1 MAKKEQLLRLVH
13 IVKALEKAP
22 EGRLSYQELYNYLK
36 QKHEDKDC
44 EKFSFSE
51 KTFQRDR
58 HLLEDIFMIYI
69 APNGKGRWVIDFFA
83 PWLDRKYPNPAEPG
97 ELRYCATVAGKD
109 VWVKD
114 ARAFVIIDGA
124 RVYDF
129 DPDSYKPE
137 EIVRPLAR
145 TFIPA
150 RVTDNP
156 HLVNTGYMATLQALP
171 EPLRSQ
177 MLHGDFS
184 AGIAYRI
191 IENLVFTADFRQPLN
206 MYNPKKSERWSIAA
220 GTEVN
225 ITDFFA
231 LQAGILLKGTNPK
244 ISFGSSL
251 AWKKLSFNATYSLD
265 LTSSLN
271 PINKLSLAVKMDFG
285 DGGRKVLQNRAD
297 KLYIEGIDYYTQGE
311 FEKAIEKWKEVLVLF
326 PRFDPA
332 KQGITTAQ
340 NSIAL
345 RKKIRDVQKLY

>member
-1 MAKKEQLLRLVH
+1 MHNAGCSWTGFGKKV
-13 IVKALEKAP
+13 V
-22 EGRLSYQELYNYLK
+22 
-36 QKHEDKDC
+36 
-44 EKFSFSE
+44 
-51 KTFQRDR
+51 
-58 HLLEDIFMIYI
+58 
-69 APNGKGRWVIDFFA
+69 
-83 PWLDRKYPNPAEPG
+83 LD
-97 ELRYCATVAGKD
+97 
-109 VWVKD
+109 
-114 ARAFVIIDGA
+114 
-124 RVYDF
+124 
-129 DPDSYKPE
+129 DP
-137 EIVRPLAR
+137 
-145 TFIPA
+145 
-150 RVTDNP
+150 
-156 HLVNTGYMATLQALP
+156 LP
-171 EPLRSQ
+171 T
-177 MLHGDFS
+177 DFS

-231 LQAGILLKGTNPK
+231 LQAGILLKGANPK

-271 PINKLSLAVKMDFG
+271 PINKLSLAVKMNFG